1 MQRHFHHGLLM
12 GFVLRMVGRELRGAW
27 RRLIFFFV
35 CIAIGVAAIAAIRSI
50 IDQVTGVLTREAR
63 AMTGADIVIQ
73 STRPWDQ
80 ATIAIVDEEGRR
92 ARVKQ
97 QSDVV
102 ETATMLRADD
112 GSGGTRLVELLAVDG
127 AYPLYGTFTLE
138 DGRPYS
144 HALVAGHGVLV
155 RPDLI
160 AQLGVRVGGSVFIG
174 QARFEIRGVIS
185 AEPGRRAGAFSLGPR
200 VVVDRADLASTGL
213 IGFGSRVS
221 YQRLL
226 QLPDAAVEPV
236 VKRLRARLSNS
247 LASVRSYHDTEE
259 RVRVQIES
267 AQHFLGL
274 VGYVILVLGGIGVWS
289 VTRVFLQQ
297 KRTSIAALKCL
308 GASSGRIL
316 TVYVLQALV
325 LGLAGSALGLL
336 IAGLGLPAV
345 PSDVIVA
352 LGDTR
357 PGLTPAAAF
366 HAADPVSS

>member
-1 MQRHFHHGLLM
+1 M
-12 GFVLRMVGRELRGAW
+12 
-27 RRLIFFFV
+27 
-35 CIAIGVAAIAAIRSI
+35 
-50 IDQVTGVLTREAR
+50 
-63 AMTGADIVIQ
+63 
-73 STRPWDQ
+73 
-80 ATIAIVDEEGRR
+80 
-92 ARVKQ
+92 
-97 QSDVV
+97 
-102 ETATMLRADD
+102 
-112 GSGGTRLVELLAVDG
+112 
-127 AYPLYGTFTLE
+127 
-138 DGRPYS
+138 
-144 HALVAGHGVLV
+144 

-160 AQLGVRVGGSVFIG
+160 AQLGLRVGGSVFIG

-226 QLPDAAVEPV
+226 QLPEAQLEPI

-247 LASVRSYHDTEE
+247 FASVRSYHDTEA
-259 RVRVQIES
+259 RVRAQIEG

-316 TVYVLQALV
+316 AVYVLQALV

-336 IAGLGLPAV
+336 HRRPRPAGRALGRHRRARRHPPGPDPAGGLPRRRARHPGVDRQRAGAAGRHPPRQAAV
-345 PSDVIVA
+345 
-352 LGDTR
+352 
-357 PGLTPAAAF
+357 AAARR
-366 HAADPVSS
+366 D